1 MTSDELKNIL
11 PELQETDVSSL
22 GLEDMLCSAYIYDAL
37 YNLVS
42 VNGLDMEY
50 GDRKIYGG
58 KIRQLFEQRYGIRI
72 GAGKN
77 PGFDRLSYRE
87 LYGRLQQGVCGQAQ
101 CFG

>member
-50 GDRKIYGG
+50 GDRKIYG
-58 KIRQLFEQRYGIRI
+58 IRI